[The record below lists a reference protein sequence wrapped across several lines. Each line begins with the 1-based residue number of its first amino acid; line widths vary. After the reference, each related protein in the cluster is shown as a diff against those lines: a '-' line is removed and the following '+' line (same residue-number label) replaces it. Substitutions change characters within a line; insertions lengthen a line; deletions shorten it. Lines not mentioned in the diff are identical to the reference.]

1 MNITLYYIHDP
12 MCSWCWAYR
21 PTHTLLMEQ
30 LKALPINVVNVL
42 GGLAPDSD
50 EPMPMEMQTM
60 LQNTWR
66 RIEQQVGTQFNH
78 DFWQLCKPRRS
89 TYPACRAVLAAKQQ
103 GAEEEMI
110 KAIQEAYYLRAMN
123 PSDKSTLTALA
134 SELSL
139 NTEIFAT
146 ALTSDNIQAELIKEI
161 TLARQLPIQGFP
173 SLVLAH
179 QGVYYPIALDY
190 HAAEVSLRQ
199 IKQISN
205 GLADSA
211 PS

>member
-1 MNITLYYIHDP
+1 MNTTLYFIHDP

-21 PTHTLLMEQ
+21 PTHAVLAKQ

-78 DFWQLCKPRRS
+78 DFWQLCKPQRS

-123 PSDKSTLTALA
+123 PSDKSTLITLA
-134 SELSL
+134 AELSL

-179 QGVYYPIALDY
+179 QGVFYSIALDY
-190 HAAEVSLRQ
+190 HAAETSLRQ

-205 GLADSA
+205 DLADSA
-211 PS
+211 LS